1 MALPGIIRR
10 LTYNPWFIRAVRTL
24 GLRAPARRIYHYL
37 ASSRQGVLELE
48 RGGVSARFFTR
59 TPEQLRAI
67 EAGSMEPS
75 LDLILRFLKPGDTV
89 YDIGSHLGVY
99 TVLLARVVGETGTV
113 VAWEPHQETYE
124 HLQENLKLNG
134 LTNVRAF
141 QKAVGERDAQEK
153 LYIGQVVANFSLLS
167 GAITNPPGHGEI
179 PYQLV
184 QVVEGDP
191 FAKAEGLP
199 IPSAVKID
207 VEGFE
212 YAVIK
217 GFRRTLSDPK
227 CRMVC
232 LEVHP
237 KSLPPGVKVSD
248 ITDLLKSLGYER
260 LDAEPAEIPYPLIA
274 NKR

>member
-1 MALPGIIRR
+1 M
-10 LTYNPWFIRAVRTL
+10 
-24 GLRAPARRIYHYL
+24 
-37 ASSRQGVLELE
+37 E
-48 RGGVSARFFTR
+48 RGGVSASFFTR

-124 HLQENLKLNG
+124 QLQANLKLNG

-199 IPSAVKID
+199 IPRAVKID

-217 GFRRTLSDPK
+217 GFRRTLSDPQ
-227 CRMVC
+227 CRIVC

-237 KSLPPGVKVSD
+237 MSLPPGVNVSD
-248 ITDLLKSLGYER
+248 INDLLKSLGYDR
-260 LDAEPAEIPYPLIA
+260 LDAEPAGIPYPLTA
-274 NKR
+274 YKR